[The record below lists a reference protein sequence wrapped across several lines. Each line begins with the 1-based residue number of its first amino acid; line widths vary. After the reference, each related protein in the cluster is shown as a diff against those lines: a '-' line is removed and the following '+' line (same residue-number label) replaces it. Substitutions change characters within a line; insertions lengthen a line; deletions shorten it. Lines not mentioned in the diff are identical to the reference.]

1 MRGFRLLLPLAALCV
16 VAVRAMSA
24 FTPAPMPEPV
34 QLLWWTLAICAFPLV
49 GIAIGRGWVEQY
61 LSAHP
66 ERRTALVLSFLLAGL
81 PLAATFR
88 TNPPFYAAEGRLI
101 VGWNFELFLLGF
113 DFLLLAVFAVA
124 ASGLS
129 IAVRRATSLKQK
141 FLAVGLSS
149 LVATIA
155 IEHLA
160 PRLGVL
166 PADKGT
172 PAFYIVFGILV
183 STIVYGFCTSFAG
196 EMTRWFEQSSGAL
209 EAFGRGDLDVRLDES
224 PLDETGALARTFN
237 AAARSRRE
245 AQFVERAFG
254 RYVAPAVL
262 EALRN
267 NRGGLTLESRRLDA
281 TVLYAD
287 IRGFTRFSE
296 SESPEEVMR
305 VLNVYFARMIAVI
318 GEHGGY
324 INKFI
329 GDAVMVVFG
338 APVEQS
344 DHAARGVRCGIAMQS
359 ALAAMNAAAAFGPSR
374 VVEIGIGVNT
384 GALVAG
390 SLGNDARAE
399 YTVIGDTVNVAA
411 RLTSAAKPGD
421 VLVGAA
427 TAAASGH
434 SALEPQPPL
443 TVKGK
448 SQPLDVFRALPLAAA
463 RA

>member
-1 MRGFRLLLPLAALCV
+1 MRRSRLLLPAAAVCV
-16 VAVRAMSA
+16 VAVRALSA
-24 FTPAPMPEPV
+24 FAPAPMSEPV
-34 QLLWWTLAICAFPLV
+34 QLLWWTLAVGAFPLV
-49 GIAIGRGWVEQY
+49 GIAIGRGWVEPFVA
-61 LSAHP
+61 AHP

-81 PLAATFR
+81 PLAATYR
-88 TNPPFYAAEGRLI
+88 ANQPFYAAEGRLTA
-101 VGWNFELFLLGF
+101 GWNFELFLLGF
-113 DFLLLAVFAVA
+113 DLLLLVIFSIA

-129 IAVRRATSLKQK
+129 IAVRRATSLQQK

-149 LVATIA
+149 LVVTIA

-166 PADKGT
+166 PADAGT
-172 PAFYIVFGILV
+172 PAFYVVLGIIV

-209 EAFGRGDLDVRLDES
+209 EAFGRGNLDVGLDES

-237 AAARSRRE
+237 TAVRSRRE

-262 EALRN
+262 DALRN
-267 NRGGLTLESRRLDA
+267 NRGGLTLESRRLEA

-305 VLNVYFARMIAVI
+305 VLNVYFARMIGVI

-338 APVEQS
+338 APVEQA
-344 DHAARGVRCGIAMQS
+344 DHAARGVACGIAMQG
-359 ALAAMNAAAAFGPSR
+359 ALAAMNESSAFGAAR

-384 GALVAG
+384 GPLVAG
-390 SLGNDARAE
+390 SLGSDARAE

-427 TAAASGH
+427 TARASGY

-448 SQPLDVFRALPLAAA
+448 SQPLDVFRAVPLAAA